1 MSSFRWSGKRVRELL
16 EAMSDDQTNFKTEPS
31 GPLVRDAKKLLVRDA
46 NGTLVSRSGY
56 FRIDGAY
63 GGWQLEYVLPYSTG
77 VINITSGHIGS
88 GELADK
94 LITWGRSGLKQ
105 KYRELEKVWK
115 PRGKEEFDRKKKSL
129 TEKRRLRQDLRE
141 R

>member
-16 EAMSDDQTNFKTEPS
+16 EAMSDDQTNLKTEPS
-31 GPLVRDAKKLLVRDA
+31 GPLVRNA

-63 GGWQLEYVLPYSTG
+63 GGWQLEYVLPYSMG

-115 PRGKEEFDRKKKSL
+115 PRGKEEFDRKKKIK
-129 TEKRRLRQDLRE
+129 TGHPPADLRRARE